1 MTTPRK
7 YLAAAARAAGERYFE
22 DPRGCKRGHQVFYAS
37 NGCCIEC
44 SGLNKEIAFGTWA
57 DGRGLTGH
65 IREVAR
71 AAWEAAQHRKPS
83 ATDRIRGVLTNGSK
97 TAPQIAAELRMS
109 SEHVRRLLKD
119 CDFAVKIDTRWRL
132 K

>member
-1 MTTPRK
+1 MTTRRE
-7 YLAAAARAAGERYFE
+7 LAAAARAAGERYFE

-71 AAWEAAQHRKPS
+71 AAWDAAQARRPP
-83 ATDRIRGVLTNGSK
+83 AADRISDLLSRGPK
-97 TAPQIAAELRMS
+97 TAQQIAAELRMS
-109 SEHVRRLLKD
+109 YWNVCRLLRENDIAHKD
-119 CDFAVKIDTRWRL
+119 GLLWR
-132 K
+132 KK